1 MYRKIVLS
9 LSVAFMT
16 CPSLNAQNEV
26 RFAYDEAGNRVK
38 RELVIARSRSPKRS
52 FSKENV
58 YYDELGGE
66 TVRISSNN
74 TGAIIITVLRM
85 LSADEG
91 NVEVYTLSGEKV
103 LSCSL
108 SSETVVDLSDR
119 SHGIYI
125 LKVTLNGIVTTW
137 KITKK

>member
-58 YYDELGGE
+58 YYE
-66 TVRISSNN
+66 
-74 TGAIIITVLRM
+74 
-85 LSADEG
+85 
-91 NVEVYTLSGEKV
+91 
-103 LSCSL
+103 
-108 SSETVVDLSDR
+108 
-119 SHGIYI
+119 
-125 LKVTLNGIVTTW
+125 
-137 KITKK
+137 